1 MGERLDRTQEVAGS
15 SPASSIAEGPAG
27 MMVFLRNKVC
37 GARTINGERG
47 CNSMIDDRTALAGS
61 PAD

>member
-1 MGERLDRTQEVAGS
+1 
-15 SPASSIAEGPAG
+15 

-47 CNSMIDDRTALAGS
+47 CNSMIDDRDRVGRQ
-61 PAD
+61 PG